1 MLIMIYITSVPDQD
15 HILYHPAN
23 RTLDNID
30 MDHV

>member
-1 MLIMIYITSVPDQD
+1 MLIMISITSVPDQD
-15 HILYHPAN
+15 HILYRPTN